1 MRASMQTLMLTYM
14 HARAYTR
21 FLARTHAIT
30 HTCAR
35 ARAHTHTHTHTHTR
49 MQVFLEFNINNGFLV
64 ADHGVEQCERM
75 LAFFHDEYNAR
86 VR

>member
-1 MRASMQTLMLTYM
+1 MYARTYECTRA
-14 HARAYTR
+14 H
-21 FLARTHAIT
+21 ARTHART
-30 HTCAR
+30 R
-35 ARAHTHTHTHTHTR
+35 ARAHTHTH

>member
-1 MRASMQTLMLTYM
+1 M
-14 HARAYTR
+14 
-21 FLARTHAIT
+21 
-30 HTCAR
+30 R
-35 ARAHTHTHTHTHTR
+35 ARAHTHTHTHTH

>member
-21 FLARTHAIT
+21 TH
-30 HTCAR
+30 
-35 ARAHTHTHTHTHTR
+35 

>member
-1 MRASMQTLMLTYM
+1 MLTYM

-30 HTCAR
+30 PTC
-35 ARAHTHTHTHTHTR
+35 ARAHTHT
-49 MQVFLEFNINNGFLV
+49 QVFLEFNINNGFLV

>member
-14 HARAYTR
+14 HARAYTP

-30 HTCAR
+30 
-35 ARAHTHTHTHTHTR
+35 RAHTHTHTHTH

>member
-35 ARAHTHTHTHTHTR
+35 AHTHTHTR

>member
-35 ARAHTHTHTHTHTR
+35 ARTHTHTHTH

>member
-30 HTCAR
+30 PTCAR
-35 ARAHTHTHTHTHTR
+35 ARTHTHTHTH